1 MLHST
6 GQATLTNFSK
16 ELNELNEFIFNKSMP
31 DSFKDFQLESYNI
44 EVPQCLIAQ
53 YPREAREDSRL
64 MVLYRD
70 SGTLKHTSFSRINE
84 FLPRGSLL
92 VANNSKVFPARLRGT
107 KTRTG
112 GRVEFLLTTP
122 LPLLQ
127 IESLDKGWK
136 QAKAEGLLRPSR
148 RLRGSERLDFSPDLV
163 FRVQEQHDYGQVEGV
178 LFWRGNLEVILDRA
192 GTTPLPPY
200 IKRQEERMDRD
211 RYQTVFAKEEKK
223 GSAASPTAGL
233 HFSREIF
240 DTLAETNI
248 QWREITLHVGYGTF
262 SPLREQDIRKHRMH
276 AEYVEI
282 PEETA
287 VAVNQARKEGRP
299 VTALGTTST
308 RALESAAFE
317 DGTIEPWQGWS
328 DLYIYPGYR
337 FRVVDHMITNFHL
350 PGSSLILMVS
360 AFAGRE
366 QLLRAYKNAIQNNY
380 WFFSYGD
387 AMLIL

>member
-1 MLHST
+1 
-6 GQATLTNFSK
+6 
-16 ELNELNEFIFNKSMP
+16 
-31 DSFKDFQLESYNI
+31 
-44 EVPQCLIAQ
+44 
-53 YPREAREDSRL
+53 

-70 SGTLKHTSFSRINE
+70 SGALEHTSFSRISE
-84 FLPRGSLL
+84 FLPRGCCL

-127 IESLDKGWK
+127 TESLDKEWK
-136 QAKAEGLLRPSR
+136 QAKAAGLLRPSR
-148 RLRGSERLDFSPDLV
+148 RLRDSERLDFGPDLV
-163 FRVQEQHDYGQVEGV
+163 FRVQQQYDYGHVEGV

-200 IKRQEERMDRD
+200 IKRQEERIDRD

-233 HFSREIF
+233 HFFREIF
-240 DTLAETNI
+240 DTLAEKDI

-262 SPLREQDIRKHRMH
+262 SPLREQDIRNHQMH

-287 VAVNQARKEGRP
+287 TAVNQARKEGRP

-308 RALESAAFE
+308 RALESAAFA
-317 DGTIEPWQGWS
+317 DGTLAAWQGWS

-366 QLLRAYKNAIQNNY
+366 QLLRAYKNAIQSSY
-380 WFFSYGD
+380 RFFSYGD